1 MPKLVEPGH
10 SYDVDLIVTPQV
22 SASGEAPTTI
32 TVSIEGTHA
41 KLIFDKNKSKVL
53 DYDSLTKA
61 VRLAITMTIPSD
73 LTSGKILAEG
83 HAEAANIVKTV
94 DAKPFSITVKKK
106 TTPPSTG
113 GTSGGSTGSVGSGST
128 SNVGSIPPSG
138 TGTTTTGNN
147 GGAVLP
153 PITQQPPTTAP
164 EPTTTTVQP
173 VGNSQSMRNSAEG
186 SDELSFNQLA
196 STQAAWLAAL
206 LVAFS
211 LLLTQVRLGKATGK
225 VALQKGAHR
234 KTRKQA
240 GRFRA
245 S

>member
-41 KLIFDKNKSKVL
+41 KLIFDKNKSKVF

-73 LTSGKILAEG
+73 LTGGKILAEG

-113 GTSGGSTGSVGSGST
+113 GTSGGSTGSTGSGST
-128 SNVGSIPPSG
+128 SNMGSIPPSG
-138 TGTTTTGNN
+138 TGTTTTGSN

-164 EPTTTTVQP
+164 EPTTTVQQAS
-173 VGNSQSMRNSAEG
+173 NSQSMRNSAES
-186 SDELSFNQLA
+186 SDELSFNELA

-225 VALQKGAHR
+225 VALQKGTHR

>member
-1 MPKLVEPGH
+1 MPKTVEPGK
-10 SYDVDLIVTPQV
+10 SYDVDLIVTPQI
-22 SASGEAPTTI
+22 SADNVAPTTVEI
-32 TVSIEGTHA
+32 SIEGTRA
-41 KLIFDKNKSKVL
+41 KLTFDKNKSKVL
-53 DYDSLTKA
+53 DYDSLTKV

-73 LTSGKILAEG
+73 LTSGSILAEG
-83 HAEAANIVKTV
+83 HAEAANIVKAV
-94 DAKPFSITVKKK
+94 SARPFSITVKKK

-113 GTSGGSTGSVGSGST
+113 GTSGGSTGSGSA

-164 EPTTTTVQP
+164 EPTTTVQQAS
-173 VGNSQSMRNSAEG
+173 NSQSMRNSAEG

-211 LLLTQVRLGKATGK
+211 LLLTQVRLGKASGK